1 MASRRSSSPSPRPRS
16 RKPKA
21 ESVTVDAAQASL
33 PSQVEAPAQAPAIP
47 EVASL
52 LTELSGPSV
61 LDGQLYFT
69 RADLH
74 FYERRQL
81 EAQSALKDIQL
92 HKLAIEK
99 AKSDFEKAKLD
110 FDERVRHMTHQLAQ
124 VTANAKAKETA
135 LHHLQSAI
143 ERKYA
148 VNLRHVLYDNDTGR
162 ISVQS

>member
-1 MASRRSSSPSPRPRS
+1 MASRRSTSPSPRPRS

-21 ESVTVDAAQASL
+21 ESVATQAAL
-33 PSQVEAPAQAPAIP
+33 PAQVEASAQAPTIP
-47 EVASL
+47 EVAAL

-99 AKSDFEKAKLD
+99 AKADFEKAKLD
-110 FDERVRHMTHQLAQ
+110 FDERVRQMAHQLAQ
-124 VTANAKAKETA
+124 VTANAKGKEAA

-148 VNLRHVLYDNDTGR
+148 VNLQKVLYDGDTGR
-162 ISVQS
+162 ITVQS